1 MAEETKET
9 KKIIPES
16 KKKKKRKKKKVL
28 LKVSVVFLL
37 LVVIGWFTFGAKVM
51 KLRSEAKKLVA
62 QSSEETFK
70 ASQTSIVY
78 DTNGKQLLKFKG
90 EKDVYYL
97 KYKELPVY
105 VIAAVISVEDKN
117 FYKHSGV
124 DYKGISRAA
133 VSYVVHKGR
142 ITQGGSTLTQQLA
155 KTVFLNRQKTWKRK
169 VKEIFMAVELERKY
183 SKEQILEFYLN
194 NVYYANGYYGIQAAS
209 QGYFRKDAKNLTMS
223 EAAFLSAI
231 PNNPTI
237 YDPRTNK
244 ENTIKR
250 RNKILKDMYEQ
261 KLIRKDQYEEA
272 INEEINVKSAQ
283 KSKTEKKNY
292 VETYVI
298 HCATK
303 EIMKQK
309 GFEFKYD
316 FSSTS
321 EKEKYQEEYDKMYA
335 ECKRTLYSAGYH
347 IYTSIDPD
355 VQKQLQSSVDSA
367 LSGYTEKDKNGIYK
381 TQASGTCIDNDT
393 GKVVAIVGGREQKN
407 IGYTLNRAFQSPRQP
422 GSSIKPLIV
431 YTPALE
437 NGYTSETKIP
447 NIDIDAAKQKG
458 VDVKSL
464 SGERL
469 ELRNAVERSKN
480 GVAWYIYDDITP
492 DVGMAYL
499 TQMRFAS
506 VQAADYYPATSLGGF
521 TTGMTTE
528 EMAGAYA
535 ALSDRGQYREPT
547 CIIKMINNQGED
559 IFEDYESV
567 QVYQESSAVMM
578 TDILKGVVTKGTAAS
593 MGWSGNIEAAGK
605 TGTTNGSRD
614 GWFCG
619 MTPYYTMTVWVGYD
633 QQKTLSSLYGGTYPA
648 KIWKNAMEKMVEGL
662 PAASFDTPE
671 TDNGRGEGTYLAGH
685 PDAFEITTSGYT
697 AANFRRDH
705 LLSDEAAKL
714 LESAKSGDSGRS
726 SKELKE
732 DASAKIEQIKSE
744 SIKERMQRIYKT
756 GTAGK
761 RYSAPAVVPETT
773 AETVEDPAE
782 SSTTIVPAGPGSDI
796 GPGHGPAQEPAVG
809 PAAEIGQ

>member
-16 KKKKKRKKKKVL
+16 KKKKKKKRKKRKIL
-28 LKVSVVFLL
+28 LKVSIVFLL

-51 KLRSEAKKLVA
+51 KLRSEAKELVA
-62 QSSEETFK
+62 QSTEDTFK

-105 VIAAVISVEDKN
+105 VIAAVISVEDRN

-124 DYKGISRAA
+124 DYKGITRAA
-133 VSYVVHKGR
+133 VNYVIHKGV

-169 VKEIFMAVELERKY
+169 VKEIFMAVEMEKKY

-261 KLIRKDQYEEA
+261 DLIKKDQYEEA
-272 INEEINVKSAQ
+272 INEDINVKKAQ
-283 KSKTEKKNY
+283 KTKTEKKNY

-316 FSSTS
+316 SNSTS

-355 VQKQLQSSVDSA
+355 VQSQLQSSVNNA
-367 LSGYTEKDKNGIYK
+367 LTGYTEKDKNGIYK
-381 TQASGTCIDNDT
+381 AQASGTCIDNDT

-407 IGYTLNRAFQSPRQP
+407 IGYTLNRAYQSPRQP
-422 GSSIKPLIV
+422 GSAIKPLLV
-431 YTPALE
+431 FAPALE
-437 NGYTSETKIP
+437 HGWSAGSTVNDSPMSTK
-447 NIDIDAAKQKG
+447 DKHR
-458 VDVKSL
+458 V
-464 SGERL
+464 
-469 ELRNAVERSKN
+469 RNANGSYAGQITLRRAVEKSSNVVTMRLYEQLSPKTCLKYLEQMN
-480 GVAWYIYDDITP
+480 FK
-492 DVGMAYL
+492 YL
-499 TQMRFAS
+499 TNS
-506 VQAADYYPATSLGGF
+506 DYKYYTTCIGGF
-521 TTGMTTE
+521 TKGTTSE
-528 EMAGAYA
+528 EMAAGYA
-535 ALSDRGQYREPT
+535 TLKNDGVYREPT
-547 CIIKMINNQGED
+547 CITKITTSDGDEVMSSSTKKRR
-559 IFEDYESV
+559 
-567 QVYQESSAVMM
+567 VYSTSAAKQM
-578 TDILKGVVTKGTAAS
+578 TDVLKSVVTSGTGVGAKVP
-593 MGWSGNIEAAGK
+593 NVDTAGK
-605 TGTTNGSRD
+605 TGTTSSNRD

-619 MTPYYTMTVWVGYD
+619 YTPYYTTAIWVGRD
-633 QQKTLSSLYGGTYPA
+633 DNKIMPALSGGSYP
-648 KIWKNAMEKMVEGL
+648 KSIWSNFMNAIHSEYSSSSTMGEDYSSYSEGNSQGTTQTTTSTQ
-662 PAASFDTPE
+662 AASTGNTE
-671 TDNGRGEGTYLAGH
+671 A
-685 PDAFEITTSGYT
+685 TTEAPTT
-697 AANFRRDH
+697 AAPTT
-705 LLSDEAAKL
+705 EAPA
-714 LESAKSGDSGRS
+714 
-726 SKELKE
+726 
-732 DASAKIEQIKSE
+732 
-744 SIKERMQRIYKT
+744 T
-756 GTAGK
+756 
-761 RYSAPAVVPETT
+761 SAPTT
-773 AETVEDPAE
+773 ASQPQDNNPQNE
-782 SSTTIVPAGPGSDI
+782 
-796 GPGHGPAQEPAVG
+796 
-809 PAAEIGQ
+809 

>member
-16 KKKKKRKKKKVL
+16 KKKKKKKRKKRKIL
-28 LKVSVVFLL
+28 LKVSIVFLL

-51 KLRSEAKKLVA
+51 KLRSEAKELVA
-62 QSSEETFK
+62 QSTEDTFK

-105 VIAAVISVEDKN
+105 VIAAVISVEDRN

-124 DYKGISRAA
+124 DYKGITRAA
-133 VSYVVHKGR
+133 VNYVIHKGV

-169 VKEIFMAVELERKY
+169 VKEIFMAVEMEKKY

-261 KLIRKDQYEEA
+261 DLIKKDQYEEA
-272 INEEINVKSAQ
+272 INEDINVKKAQ
-283 KSKTEKKNY
+283 KTKTEKKNY

-316 FSSTS
+316 FNSTS

-355 VQKQLQSSVDSA
+355 VQSQLQSSVNNA
-367 LSGYTEKDKNGIYK
+367 LTGYTEKDKNGIYK
-381 TQASGTCIDNDT
+381 AQASGTCIDNDT

-407 IGYTLNRAFQSPRQP
+407 IGYTLNRAYQSPRQP
-422 GSSIKPLIV
+422 GSAIKPLLV
-431 YTPALE
+431 FAPALE
-437 NGYTSETKIP
+437 HGWSAGSTVNDSPMSTK
-447 NIDIDAAKQKG
+447 DKHR
-458 VDVKSL
+458 V
-464 SGERL
+464 
-469 ELRNAVERSKN
+469 RNANGSYAGQITLRRAVEKSSNVVTMRLYEQLSPKTCLKYLEQMN
-480 GVAWYIYDDITP
+480 FK
-492 DVGMAYL
+492 YL
-499 TQMRFAS
+499 TNS
-506 VQAADYYPATSLGGF
+506 DYKYYTTCIGGF
-521 TTGMTTE
+521 TKGTTSE
-528 EMAGAYA
+528 EMAAGYA
-535 ALSDRGQYREPT
+535 TLKNDGVYREPT
-547 CIIKMINNQGED
+547 CITKITTSDGDEVMSSSTNKRR
-559 IFEDYESV
+559 
-567 QVYQESSAVMM
+567 VYSTSAAKQM
-578 TDILKGVVTKGTAAS
+578 TDVLKSVVTSGTGVGAKVP
-593 MGWSGNIEAAGK
+593 NVDTAGK
-605 TGTTNGSRD
+605 TGTTSSNRD

-619 MTPYYTMTVWVGYD
+619 YTPYYTTAIWVGRD
-633 QQKTLSSLYGGTYPA
+633 DNKIMPALSGGSYP
-648 KIWKNAMEKMVEGL
+648 KSIWSNFMNAIHSEYSSSSTMGEDYSSYSEGNSQGTTQTTTSTQ
-662 PAASFDTPE
+662 AASTGNTE
-671 TDNGRGEGTYLAGH
+671 A
-685 PDAFEITTSGYT
+685 TTEAPTT
-697 AANFRRDH
+697 AAPTT
-705 LLSDEAAKL
+705 EAPA
-714 LESAKSGDSGRS
+714 
-726 SKELKE
+726 
-732 DASAKIEQIKSE
+732 
-744 SIKERMQRIYKT
+744 T
-756 GTAGK
+756 
-761 RYSAPAVVPETT
+761 SAPTT
-773 AETVEDPAE
+773 ASQPQDNNPQNE
-782 SSTTIVPAGPGSDI
+782 
-796 GPGHGPAQEPAVG
+796 
-809 PAAEIGQ
+809 

>member
-16 KKKKKRKKKKVL
+16 KKKKKKKRKKRKIL
-28 LKVSVVFLL
+28 LKVSIVFLL

-51 KLRSEAKKLVA
+51 KLRSEAKELVA
-62 QSSEETFK
+62 QSTEDTFK

-78 DTNGKQLLKFKG
+78 DTSGKQLLKFKG

-105 VIAAVISVEDKN
+105 VIAAVISVEDRN

-124 DYKGISRAA
+124 DYKGITRAA
-133 VSYVVHKGR
+133 VNYVIHKGV

-169 VKEIFMAVELERKY
+169 VKEIFMAVEMEKKY

-261 KLIRKDQYEEA
+261 DLIKKDQYEEA
-272 INEEINVKSAQ
+272 INEDINVKKAQ
-283 KSKTEKKNY
+283 KTKTEKKNY

-316 FSSTS
+316 FNSTS

-355 VQKQLQSSVDSA
+355 VQSQLQSSVNNA
-367 LSGYTEKDKNGIYK
+367 LTGYTEKDKNGIYK
-381 TQASGTCIDNDT
+381 AQASGTCIDNDT

-407 IGYTLNRAFQSPRQP
+407 IGYTLNRAYQSPRQP
-422 GSSIKPLIV
+422 GSAIKPLLV
-431 YTPALE
+431 FAPALE
-437 NGYTSETKIP
+437 HGWSAGSTVNDSPMSTK
-447 NIDIDAAKQKG
+447 DKHR
-458 VDVKSL
+458 V
-464 SGERL
+464 
-469 ELRNAVERSKN
+469 RNANGSYAGQITLRRAVEKSSNVVTMRLYEQLSPKTCLKYLEQMN
-480 GVAWYIYDDITP
+480 FK
-492 DVGMAYL
+492 YL
-499 TQMRFAS
+499 TNS
-506 VQAADYYPATSLGGF
+506 DYKYYTTCIGGF
-521 TTGMTTE
+521 TKGTTSE
-528 EMAGAYA
+528 EMAAGYA
-535 ALSDRGQYREPT
+535 TLKNDGVYREPT
-547 CIIKMINNQGED
+547 CITKITTSDGDEVMSSSTKKRR
-559 IFEDYESV
+559 
-567 QVYQESSAVMM
+567 VYSTSAAKQM
-578 TDILKGVVTKGTAAS
+578 TDVLKSVVTSGTGVGAKVP
-593 MGWSGNIEAAGK
+593 NVDTAGK
-605 TGTTNGSRD
+605 TGTTSSNRD

-619 MTPYYTMTVWVGYD
+619 YTPYYTTAIWVGRD
-633 QQKTLSSLYGGTYPA
+633 DNKIMPALSGGSYP
-648 KIWKNAMEKMVEGL
+648 KSIWSNFMNAIHSEYSSSSTMGEDYSSYSEGNSQGTTQTTTSTQ
-662 PAASFDTPE
+662 AASTGNTE
-671 TDNGRGEGTYLAGH
+671 A
-685 PDAFEITTSGYT
+685 TTEAPTT
-697 AANFRRDH
+697 AAPTT
-705 LLSDEAAKL
+705 EAPA
-714 LESAKSGDSGRS
+714 
-726 SKELKE
+726 
-732 DASAKIEQIKSE
+732 
-744 SIKERMQRIYKT
+744 T
-756 GTAGK
+756 
-761 RYSAPAVVPETT
+761 SAPTT
-773 AETVEDPAE
+773 ASQPQDNNPQNE
-782 SSTTIVPAGPGSDI
+782 
-796 GPGHGPAQEPAVG
+796 
-809 PAAEIGQ
+809 

>member
-16 KKKKKRKKKKVL
+16 KKKKKKKRKKRKIL
-28 LKVSVVFLL
+28 LKVSIVFLL

-51 KLRSEAKKLVA
+51 KLRSEAKELVA
-62 QSSEETFK
+62 QSTEDTFK

-105 VIAAVISVEDKN
+105 VIAAVISVEDRN

-124 DYKGISRAA
+124 DYKGITRAA
-133 VSYVVHKGR
+133 VNYVIHKGV

-169 VKEIFMAVELERKY
+169 VKEIFMAVEMEKKY

-261 KLIRKDQYEEA
+261 DLIKKDQYEEA
-272 INEEINVKSAQ
+272 INEDINVKKAQ
-283 KSKTEKKNY
+283 KTKTEKKNY

-316 FSSTS
+316 FNSTS

-355 VQKQLQSSVDSA
+355 VQSQLQSSVNNA
-367 LSGYTEKDKNGIYK
+367 LTGYTEKDKNGIYK
-381 TQASGTCIDNDT
+381 AQASGTCIDNDT

-407 IGYTLNRAFQSPRQP
+407 IGYTLNRAYQSPRQP
-422 GSSIKPLIV
+422 GSAIKPLLV
-431 YTPALE
+431 FAPALE
-437 NGYTSETKIP
+437 HGWSAGSTVNDSPMSTKDKHRVRNVNGSYAGQIT
-447 NIDIDAAKQKG
+447 
-458 VDVKSL
+458 
-464 SGERL
+464 
-469 ELRNAVERSKN
+469 LRRAVEKSSNVVTMRLYEQLSPKTCLKYLEQMN
-480 GVAWYIYDDITP
+480 FK
-492 DVGMAYL
+492 YL
-499 TQMRFAS
+499 TNS
-506 VQAADYYPATSLGGF
+506 DYKYYTTCIGGF
-521 TTGMTTE
+521 TKGTTSE
-528 EMAGAYA
+528 EMAAGYA
-535 ALSDRGQYREPT
+535 TLKNDGVYREPT
-547 CIIKMINNQGED
+547 CITKITTSDGDEVMSSSTKKRR
-559 IFEDYESV
+559 
-567 QVYQESSAVMM
+567 VYSTSAAKQM
-578 TDILKGVVTKGTAAS
+578 TDVLKSVVTSGTGVGAKVP
-593 MGWSGNIEAAGK
+593 NVDTAGK
-605 TGTTNGSRD
+605 TGTTSSNRD

-619 MTPYYTMTVWVGYD
+619 YTPYYTTAIWVGRD
-633 QQKTLSSLYGGTYPA
+633 DNKIMPALSGGSYP
-648 KIWKNAMEKMVEGL
+648 KSIWSNFMNAIHSEYSSSSTMGEDYSSYSEGNSQGTTQTTTSTQ
-662 PAASFDTPE
+662 AASTGNTE
-671 TDNGRGEGTYLAGH
+671 A
-685 PDAFEITTSGYT
+685 TTEAPTT
-697 AANFRRDH
+697 AAPTT
-705 LLSDEAAKL
+705 EAPA
-714 LESAKSGDSGRS
+714 
-726 SKELKE
+726 
-732 DASAKIEQIKSE
+732 
-744 SIKERMQRIYKT
+744 T
-756 GTAGK
+756 
-761 RYSAPAVVPETT
+761 SAPTT
-773 AETVEDPAE
+773 ASQPQDNNPQNE
-782 SSTTIVPAGPGSDI
+782 
-796 GPGHGPAQEPAVG
+796 
-809 PAAEIGQ
+809 

>member
-16 KKKKKRKKKKVL
+16 KKKKKKKRKKRKIL
-28 LKVSVVFLL
+28 LKVSIVFLL

-51 KLRSEAKKLVA
+51 KLRSEAKELVA
-62 QSSEETFK
+62 QSTEDTFK

-105 VIAAVISVEDKN
+105 VIAAVISVEDRN

-124 DYKGISRAA
+124 DYKGITRAA
-133 VSYVVHKGR
+133 VNYVIHKGV

-169 VKEIFMAVELERKY
+169 VKEIFMAVEMEKKY

-261 KLIRKDQYEEA
+261 DLIKKDQYEEA
-272 INEEINVKSAQ
+272 INEDINVKKAQ
-283 KSKTEKKNY
+283 KTKTEKKNY

-316 FSSTS
+316 FNSTS

-355 VQKQLQSSVDSA
+355 VQSQLQSSVNNA
-367 LSGYTEKDKNGIYK
+367 LTGYTEKDKNGIYK
-381 TQASGTCIDNDT
+381 AQASGTCIDNDT

-407 IGYTLNRAFQSPRQP
+407 IGYTLNRAYQSPRQP
-422 GSSIKPLIV
+422 GSAIKPLLV
-431 YTPALE
+431 FAPALE
-437 NGYTSETKIP
+437 HGWSAGSTVNDSPMSTK
-447 NIDIDAAKQKG
+447 DKHR
-458 VDVKSL
+458 V
-464 SGERL
+464 
-469 ELRNAVERSKN
+469 RNANGSYAGQITLRRAVEKSSNVVTMRLYEQLSPKTCLKYLEQMN
-480 GVAWYIYDDITP
+480 FK
-492 DVGMAYL
+492 YL
-499 TQMRFAS
+499 TNS
-506 VQAADYYPATSLGGF
+506 DYKYYTTCIGGF
-521 TTGMTTE
+521 TKGTTSE
-528 EMAGAYA
+528 EMAAGYA
-535 ALSDRGQYREPT
+535 TLKNDGIYREPT
-547 CIIKMINNQGED
+547 CITKITTSDGDEVMSSSTKKRR
-559 IFEDYESV
+559 
-567 QVYQESSAVMM
+567 VYSTSAAKQM
-578 TDILKGVVTKGTAAS
+578 TDVLKSVVTSGTGVGAKVP
-593 MGWSGNIEAAGK
+593 NVDTAGK
-605 TGTTNGSRD
+605 TGTTSSNRD

-619 MTPYYTMTVWVGYD
+619 YTPYYTTAIWVGRD
-633 QQKTLSSLYGGTYPA
+633 DNKIMPALSGGSYP
-648 KIWKNAMEKMVEGL
+648 KSIWSNFMNAIHSEYSSSSTMGEDYSSYSEGNSQGTTQTTTSTQ
-662 PAASFDTPE
+662 AASTGNTE
-671 TDNGRGEGTYLAGH
+671 A
-685 PDAFEITTSGYT
+685 TTEAPTT
-697 AANFRRDH
+697 AAPTT
-705 LLSDEAAKL
+705 EAPA
-714 LESAKSGDSGRS
+714 
-726 SKELKE
+726 
-732 DASAKIEQIKSE
+732 
-744 SIKERMQRIYKT
+744 T
-756 GTAGK
+756 
-761 RYSAPAVVPETT
+761 SAPTT
-773 AETVEDPAE
+773 ASQPQDNNPQNE
-782 SSTTIVPAGPGSDI
+782 
-796 GPGHGPAQEPAVG
+796 
-809 PAAEIGQ
+809 

>member
-16 KKKKKRKKKKVL
+16 KKKKKKKRKKRKIL
-28 LKVSVVFLL
+28 LKVSIVFLL

-51 KLRSEAKKLVA
+51 KLRSEAKELVA
-62 QSSEETFK
+62 QSTEDTFK

-105 VIAAVISVEDKN
+105 VIAAVISVEDRN

-124 DYKGISRAA
+124 DYKGITRAA
-133 VSYVVHKGR
+133 VNYVIHKGV

-169 VKEIFMAVELERKY
+169 VKEIFMAVEMEKKY

-223 EAAFLSAI
+223 DAAFLSAI

-261 KLIRKDQYEEA
+261 DLIKKDQYEEA
-272 INEEINVKSAQ
+272 INEDINVKKAQ
-283 KSKTEKKNY
+283 KTKTEKKNY

-316 FSSTS
+316 FNSTS

-355 VQKQLQSSVDSA
+355 VQSQLQSSVNNA
-367 LSGYTEKDKNGIYK
+367 LTGYTEKDKNGIYK
-381 TQASGTCIDNDT
+381 AQASGTCIDNDT

-407 IGYTLNRAFQSPRQP
+407 IGYTLNRAYQSPRQP
-422 GSSIKPLIV
+422 GSAIKPLLV
-431 YTPALE
+431 FAPALE
-437 NGYTSETKIP
+437 HGWSAGSTVNDSPMSTK
-447 NIDIDAAKQKG
+447 DKHR
-458 VDVKSL
+458 V
-464 SGERL
+464 
-469 ELRNAVERSKN
+469 RNANGSYAGQITLRRAVEKSSNVVTMRLYEQLSPKTCLKYLEQMN
-480 GVAWYIYDDITP
+480 FK
-492 DVGMAYL
+492 YL
-499 TQMRFAS
+499 TNS
-506 VQAADYYPATSLGGF
+506 DYKYYTTCIGGF
-521 TTGMTTE
+521 TKGTTSE
-528 EMAGAYA
+528 EMAAGYA
-535 ALSDRGQYREPT
+535 TLKNDGVYREPT
-547 CIIKMINNQGED
+547 CITKITTSDGDEVMSSSTKKRR
-559 IFEDYESV
+559 
-567 QVYQESSAVMM
+567 VYSTSAAKQM
-578 TDILKGVVTKGTAAS
+578 TDVLKSVVTSGTGVGAKVP
-593 MGWSGNIEAAGK
+593 NVDTAGK
-605 TGTTNGSRD
+605 TGTTSSNRD

-619 MTPYYTMTVWVGYD
+619 YTPYYTTAIWVGRD
-633 QQKTLSSLYGGTYPA
+633 DNKIMPALSGGSYP
-648 KIWKNAMEKMVEGL
+648 KSIWSNFMNAIHSEYSSSSTMGEDYSSYSEGNSQGTTQTTTSTQ
-662 PAASFDTPE
+662 AASTGNTE
-671 TDNGRGEGTYLAGH
+671 A
-685 PDAFEITTSGYT
+685 TTEAPTT
-697 AANFRRDH
+697 AAPTT
-705 LLSDEAAKL
+705 EAPA
-714 LESAKSGDSGRS
+714 
-726 SKELKE
+726 
-732 DASAKIEQIKSE
+732 
-744 SIKERMQRIYKT
+744 T
-756 GTAGK
+756 
-761 RYSAPAVVPETT
+761 SAPTT
-773 AETVEDPAE
+773 ASQPQDNNPQNE
-782 SSTTIVPAGPGSDI
+782 
-796 GPGHGPAQEPAVG
+796 
-809 PAAEIGQ
+809 

>member
-16 KKKKKRKKKKVL
+16 KKKKKKKRKKRKIL
-28 LKVSVVFLL
+28 LKVSIVFLL

-51 KLRSEAKKLVA
+51 KLRSEAKELVA
-62 QSSEETFK
+62 QSTEDTFK

-105 VIAAVISVEDKN
+105 VIAAVISVEDRN

-124 DYKGISRAA
+124 DYKGITRAA
-133 VSYVVHKGR
+133 VNYVIHKGV

-169 VKEIFMAVELERKY
+169 VKEIFMAVEMEKKY

-261 KLIRKDQYEEA
+261 DLIKKDQYEEA
-272 INEEINVKSAQ
+272 INEDINVKKAQ
-283 KSKTEKKNY
+283 KTKTEKKNY

-316 FSSTS
+316 FNSTS

-355 VQKQLQSSVDSA
+355 VQSQLQSSVNNA
-367 LSGYTEKDKNGIYK
+367 LTGYTEKDKNGIYK
-381 TQASGTCIDNDT
+381 AQASGTCIDNDT

-407 IGYTLNRAFQSPRQP
+407 IGYTLNRAYQSPRQP
-422 GSSIKPLIV
+422 GSAIKPLLV
-431 YTPALE
+431 FAPALE
-437 NGYTSETKIP
+437 HGWSAGSTVNDSPMSTKDKHRVRNTNGSYAGQIT
-447 NIDIDAAKQKG
+447 
-458 VDVKSL
+458 
-464 SGERL
+464 
-469 ELRNAVERSKN
+469 LRRAVEKSSNVVTMRLYEQLSPKTCLKYLEQMN
-480 GVAWYIYDDITP
+480 FK
-492 DVGMAYL
+492 YL
-499 TQMRFAS
+499 TNS
-506 VQAADYYPATSLGGF
+506 DYKYYTTCIGGF
-521 TTGMTTE
+521 TKGTTSE
-528 EMAGAYA
+528 EMAAGYA
-535 ALSDRGQYREPT
+535 TLKNDGVYREPT
-547 CIIKMINNQGED
+547 CITKITTSDGDEVMSSSTKKRR
-559 IFEDYESV
+559 
-567 QVYQESSAVMM
+567 VYSTSAAKQM
-578 TDILKGVVTKGTAAS
+578 TDVLKSVVTSGTGVGAKVP
-593 MGWSGNIEAAGK
+593 NVDTAGK
-605 TGTTNGSRD
+605 TGTTSSNRD

-619 MTPYYTMTVWVGYD
+619 YTPYYTTAIWVGRD
-633 QQKTLSSLYGGTYPA
+633 DNKIMPALSGGSYP
-648 KIWKNAMEKMVEGL
+648 KSIWSNFMNAIHSEYSSSSTMGEDYSSYSEGNSQGTTQTTTSTQ
-662 PAASFDTPE
+662 AASTGNTE
-671 TDNGRGEGTYLAGH
+671 A
-685 PDAFEITTSGYT
+685 TTEAPTT
-697 AANFRRDH
+697 AAPTT
-705 LLSDEAAKL
+705 EAPA
-714 LESAKSGDSGRS
+714 
-726 SKELKE
+726 
-732 DASAKIEQIKSE
+732 
-744 SIKERMQRIYKT
+744 T
-756 GTAGK
+756 
-761 RYSAPAVVPETT
+761 SAPTT
-773 AETVEDPAE
+773 ASQPQDNNPQNE
-782 SSTTIVPAGPGSDI
+782 
-796 GPGHGPAQEPAVG
+796 
-809 PAAEIGQ
+809 

>member
-16 KKKKKRKKKKVL
+16 KKKKKKKRKKRKIL
-28 LKVSVVFLL
+28 LKVSIVFLL

-51 KLRSEAKKLVA
+51 KLRSEAKELVA
-62 QSSEETFK
+62 QSTEDTFK

-105 VIAAVISVEDKN
+105 VIAAVISVEDRN

-124 DYKGISRAA
+124 DYKGITRAA
-133 VSYVVHKGR
+133 VNYVIHKGV

-169 VKEIFMAVELERKY
+169 VKEIFMAVEMEKKY

-261 KLIRKDQYEEA
+261 DLIKKDQYEEA
-272 INEEINVKSAQ
+272 INEDINVKKAQ
-283 KSKTEKKNY
+283 KTKTEKKNY

-316 FSSTS
+316 FNSTS

-355 VQKQLQSSVDSA
+355 VQSQLQSSVNNA
-367 LSGYTEKDKNGIYK
+367 LTGYTEKDKNGIYK
-381 TQASGTCIDNDT
+381 AQASGTCIDNDT

-407 IGYTLNRAFQSPRQP
+407 IGYTLNRAYQSPRQP
-422 GSSIKPLIV
+422 GSAIKPLLV
-431 YTPALE
+431 FAPALE
-437 NGYTSETKIP
+437 HGWSAGSTVNDSPMSTK
-447 NIDIDAAKQKG
+447 DKHR
-458 VDVKSL
+458 V
-464 SGERL
+464 
-469 ELRNAVERSKN
+469 RNANGSYAGQITLRRAVEKSSNVVTMRLYEQLSPKTCLKYLEQMN
-480 GVAWYIYDDITP
+480 FK
-492 DVGMAYL
+492 YL
-499 TQMRFAS
+499 TNS
-506 VQAADYYPATSLGGF
+506 DYKYYTTCIGGF
-521 TTGMTTE
+521 TKGTTSE
-528 EMAGAYA
+528 EMAAGYA
-535 ALSDRGQYREPT
+535 TLKNDGVYREPT
-547 CIIKMINNQGED
+547 CITKITTSDGDEVMSSSTKKRR
-559 IFEDYESV
+559 
-567 QVYQESSAVMM
+567 VYSTSAAKQM
-578 TDILKGVVTKGTAAS
+578 TDVLKSVVTSGTGVGAKVP
-593 MGWSGNIEAAGK
+593 NVDTAGK
-605 TGTTNGSRD
+605 TGTTSSNRD

-619 MTPYYTMTVWVGYD
+619 YTPYYTTAIWVGRD
-633 QQKTLSSLYGGTYPA
+633 DNKIMPALSGGSYP
-648 KIWKNAMEKMVEGL
+648 KSIWSNFMNAIHSEYSSSSTMGEEYSSYSEGNSQGTTQTTTSTQ
-662 PAASFDTPE
+662 AASTGNTE
-671 TDNGRGEGTYLAGH
+671 A
-685 PDAFEITTSGYT
+685 TTEAPTT
-697 AANFRRDH
+697 AAPTT
-705 LLSDEAAKL
+705 EAPA
-714 LESAKSGDSGRS
+714 
-726 SKELKE
+726 
-732 DASAKIEQIKSE
+732 
-744 SIKERMQRIYKT
+744 T
-756 GTAGK
+756 
-761 RYSAPAVVPETT
+761 SAPTT
-773 AETVEDPAE
+773 ASQPQDNNPQNE
-782 SSTTIVPAGPGSDI
+782 
-796 GPGHGPAQEPAVG
+796 
-809 PAAEIGQ
+809 

>member
-16 KKKKKRKKKKVL
+16 KKKKKKKRKKRKIL
-28 LKVSVVFLL
+28 LKVSIVFLL

-51 KLRSEAKKLVA
+51 KLRSEAKELVA
-62 QSSEETFK
+62 QSTEDTFK

-105 VIAAVISVEDKN
+105 VIAAVISVEDRN

-124 DYKGISRAA
+124 DYKGITRAA
-133 VSYVVHKGR
+133 VNYVIHKGV

-169 VKEIFMAVELERKY
+169 VKEIFMAVEMEKKY

-261 KLIRKDQYEEA
+261 DLIKKDQYEEA
-272 INEEINVKSAQ
+272 INEDINVKKAQ
-283 KSKTEKKNY
+283 KTKTEKKNY

-316 FSSTS
+316 FNSTS

-355 VQKQLQSSVDSA
+355 VQSQLQSSVNNA
-367 LSGYTEKDKNGIYK
+367 LTGYTEKDKNGIYK
-381 TQASGTCIDNDT
+381 AQASGTCIDNDT

-407 IGYTLNRAFQSPRQP
+407 IGYTLNRAYQSPRQP
-422 GSSIKPLIV
+422 GSAIKPLLV
-431 YTPALE
+431 FAPALE
-437 NGYTSETKIP
+437 HGWSAGSTVNDSPMSTK
-447 NIDIDAAKQKG
+447 DKHR
-458 VDVKSL
+458 V
-464 SGERL
+464 
-469 ELRNAVERSKN
+469 RNANGSYAGQITLRRAVEKSSNVVTMRLYEQLSPKTCLKYLEQMN
-480 GVAWYIYDDITP
+480 FK
-492 DVGMAYL
+492 YL
-499 TQMRFAS
+499 TNS
-506 VQAADYYPATSLGGF
+506 DYKYYTTCIGGF
-521 TTGMTTE
+521 TKGTTSE
-528 EMAGAYA
+528 EMAAGYA
-535 ALSDRGQYREPT
+535 TLKNDGVYREPT
-547 CIIKMINNQGED
+547 CITKITTSDGDEVMSSSTKKRR
-559 IFEDYESV
+559 
-567 QVYQESSAVMM
+567 VYSTSAAKQM
-578 TDILKGVVTKGTAAS
+578 TDVLKSVVTSGTGVGAKVP
-593 MGWSGNIEAAGK
+593 NVDTAGK
-605 TGTTNGSRD
+605 TGTTSSNRD

-619 MTPYYTMTVWVGYD
+619 YTPYYTTAIWVGRD
-633 QQKTLSSLYGGTYPA
+633 DNKIMPALSGGSYP
-648 KIWKNAMEKMVEGL
+648 KSIWSNFMNAIHSEYSSSSTMGEDYSSYSEGNSQGTTQTTTSTQ
-662 PAASFDTPE
+662 AASTGNTE
-671 TDNGRGEGTYLAGH
+671 A
-685 PDAFEITTSGYT
+685 TTEAPTT
-697 AANFRRDH
+697 AAPTT
-705 LLSDEAAKL
+705 EAPA
-714 LESAKSGDSGRS
+714 
-726 SKELKE
+726 
-732 DASAKIEQIKSE
+732 
-744 SIKERMQRIYKT
+744 T
-756 GTAGK
+756 
-761 RYSAPAVVPETT
+761 SAPTT
-773 AETVEDPAE
+773 ASQPQDNNPQNE
-782 SSTTIVPAGPGSDI
+782 
-796 GPGHGPAQEPAVG
+796 
-809 PAAEIGQ
+809 

>member
-16 KKKKKRKKKKVL
+16 KKKKKKKRKKRKIL
-28 LKVSVVFLL
+28 LKVSIVFLL

-51 KLRSEAKKLVA
+51 KLRSEAKELVA
-62 QSSEETFK
+62 QSTEDTFK

-105 VIAAVISVEDKN
+105 VIAAVISVEDRN

-124 DYKGISRAA
+124 DYKGITRAA
-133 VSYVVHKGR
+133 VNYVIHKGV

-169 VKEIFMAVELERKY
+169 VKEIFMAVEMEKKY

-261 KLIRKDQYEEA
+261 DLIKKDQYEEA
-272 INEEINVKSAQ
+272 INEDINVKKAQ
-283 KSKTEKKNY
+283 KTKTEKKNY

-316 FSSTS
+316 FNSTS

-355 VQKQLQSSVDSA
+355 VQSQLQSSVNNA
-367 LSGYTEKDKNGIYK
+367 LTGYTEKDKNGIYK
-381 TQASGTCIDNDT
+381 AQASGTCIDNDT

-407 IGYTLNRAFQSPRQP
+407 IGYTLNRAYQSPRQP
-422 GSSIKPLIV
+422 GSAIKPLLV
-431 YTPALE
+431 FAPALE
-437 NGYTSETKIP
+437 HGWSAGSTVNDSPMSTKDKHRVRNTNGSYAGQIT
-447 NIDIDAAKQKG
+447 
-458 VDVKSL
+458 
-464 SGERL
+464 
-469 ELRNAVERSKN
+469 LRRAVEKSSNVVTMRLYEQLSPKTCLKYLEQMN
-480 GVAWYIYDDITP
+480 FK
-492 DVGMAYL
+492 YL
-499 TQMRFAS
+499 TNS
-506 VQAADYYPATSLGGF
+506 DYKYYTTCIGGF
-521 TTGMTTE
+521 TKGTTSE
-528 EMAGAYA
+528 EMAAGYA
-535 ALSDRGQYREPT
+535 TLKNDGVYREPT
-547 CIIKMINNQGED
+547 CITKITTSDGDEVMSSSTKKRR
-559 IFEDYESV
+559 
-567 QVYQESSAVMM
+567 VYSTSAAKQM
-578 TDILKGVVTKGTAAS
+578 TDVLKSVVTSGTGVGAKVP
-593 MGWSGNIEAAGK
+593 NVDTAGK
-605 TGTTNGSRD
+605 TGTTSNNRD

-619 MTPYYTMTVWVGYD
+619 YTPYYTTAIWVGRD
-633 QQKTLSSLYGGTYPA
+633 DNKIMPALSGGSYP
-648 KIWKNAMEKMVEGL
+648 KSIWSNFMNAIHSEYSSSSTMGEDYSSYSEGNSQGTTQTTTSTQ
-662 PAASFDTPE
+662 AASTGNTE
-671 TDNGRGEGTYLAGH
+671 A
-685 PDAFEITTSGYT
+685 TTEAPTT
-697 AANFRRDH
+697 AAPTT
-705 LLSDEAAKL
+705 EAPA
-714 LESAKSGDSGRS
+714 
-726 SKELKE
+726 
-732 DASAKIEQIKSE
+732 
-744 SIKERMQRIYKT
+744 T
-756 GTAGK
+756 
-761 RYSAPAVVPETT
+761 SAPTT
-773 AETVEDPAE
+773 ASQPQDNNPQNE
-782 SSTTIVPAGPGSDI
+782 
-796 GPGHGPAQEPAVG
+796 
-809 PAAEIGQ
+809 

>member
-105 VIAAVISVEDKN
+105 VI
-117 FYKHSGV
+117 
-124 DYKGISRAA
+124 AA

-321 EKEKYQEEYDKMYA
+321 EKKKYQEEYDKMYA
-335 ECKRTLYSAGYH
+335 ECKRTLYS
-347 IYTSIDPD
+347 
-355 VQKQLQSSVDSA
+355 VNNA

-393 GKVVAIVGGREQKN
+393 GKVVASVGGREQKN

-422 GSSIKPLIV
+422 GSAIKPLLV
-431 YTPALE
+431 YAPALE
-437 NGYTSETKIP
+437 HGWSAGSTVNDSPMSTKDKNRVRNSHGSYSGQISLRR
-447 NIDIDAAKQKG
+447 AVQKSSN
-458 VDVKSL
+458 VATMRIYEQLTPKTCL
-464 SGERL
+464 KYL
-469 ELRNAVERSKN
+469 EEMNFK
-480 GVAWYIYDDITP
+480 
-492 DVGMAYL
+492 YL
-499 TQMRFAS
+499 TDS
-506 VQAADYYPATSLGGF
+506 DYKYYTTCIGGF
-521 TTGMTTE
+521 TKGTTSE
-528 EMAGAYA
+528 EMAAGYA
-535 ALSDRGQYREPT
+535 TLKNDGVYREPT
-547 CIIKMINNQGED
+547 CISKITTSDGDEVMSSSTKKRR
-559 IFEDYESV
+559 
-567 QVYQESSAVMM
+567 VYSTNAANAM
-578 TDILKGVVTKGTAAS
+578 TDVLKSVVTGGTGVGAKVP
-593 MGWSGNIEAAGK
+593 NVDTAGK
-605 TGTTNGSRD
+605 TGTTSLNKD

-619 MTPYYTMTVWVGYD
+619 YTPYYTTAVWVGRDDNRIMESLSGASYPKSIWSNFMNAIHSEYSSTD
-633 QQKTLSSLYGGTYPA
+633 SMGGNYTDYQGETTQQ
-648 KIWKNAMEKMVEGL
+648 
-662 PAASFDTPE
+662 
-671 TDNGRGEGTYLAGH
+671 
-685 PDAFEITTSGYT
+685 
-697 AANFRRDH
+697 
-705 LLSDEAAKL
+705 
-714 LESAKSGDSGRS
+714 
-726 SKELKE
+726 
-732 DASAKIEQIKSE
+732 
-744 SIKERMQRIYKT
+744 T
-756 GTAGK
+756 GTQA
-761 RYSAPAVVPETT
+761 TT
-773 AETVEDPAE
+773 ATE
-782 SSTTIVPAGPGSDI
+782 SSTKGTEATTAAPTTAAPTTAAPTTAAPTTAAQQTEEQPAEN
-796 GPGHGPAQEPAVG
+796 Q
-809 PAAEIGQ
+809 

>member
-16 KKKKKRKKKKVL
+16 KKKKKKKRKKRKIL
-28 LKVSVVFLL
+28 LKVSIVFLL

-51 KLRSEAKKLVA
+51 KLRSEAKELVA
-62 QSSEETFK
+62 QSTEDTFK

-105 VIAAVISVEDKN
+105 VIAAVISVEDRN

-124 DYKGISRAA
+124 DYKGITRAA
-133 VSYVVHKGR
+133 VNYVIHKGV

-169 VKEIFMAVELERKY
+169 VKEIFMAVEMEKKY

-261 KLIRKDQYEEA
+261 DLIKKDQYEEA
-272 INEEINVKSAQ
+272 INEDINVKKAQ
-283 KSKTEKKNY
+283 KTKTEKKNY

-316 FSSTS
+316 FNSTS

-355 VQKQLQSSVDSA
+355 MQSQLQSSVNNA
-367 LSGYTEKDKNGIYK
+367 LTGYTEKDKNGIYK
-381 TQASGTCIDNDT
+381 AQASGTCIDNDT

-407 IGYTLNRAFQSPRQP
+407 IGYTLNRAYQSPRQP
-422 GSSIKPLIV
+422 GSAIKPLLV
-431 YTPALE
+431 FAPALE
-437 NGYTSETKIP
+437 HGWSAGSTVNDSPMSTK
-447 NIDIDAAKQKG
+447 DKHR
-458 VDVKSL
+458 V
-464 SGERL
+464 
-469 ELRNAVERSKN
+469 RNANGSYAGQITLRRAVEKSSNVVTMRLYEQLSPKTCLKYLEQMN
-480 GVAWYIYDDITP
+480 FK
-492 DVGMAYL
+492 YL
-499 TQMRFAS
+499 TNS
-506 VQAADYYPATSLGGF
+506 DYKYYTTCIGGF
-521 TTGMTTE
+521 TKGTTSE
-528 EMAGAYA
+528 EMAAGYA
-535 ALSDRGQYREPT
+535 TLKNDGVYREPT
-547 CIIKMINNQGED
+547 CITKITTSDGDEVMSSSTKKRR
-559 IFEDYESV
+559 
-567 QVYQESSAVMM
+567 VYSTSAAKQM
-578 TDILKGVVTKGTAAS
+578 TDVLKSVVTSGTGVGAKVP
-593 MGWSGNIEAAGK
+593 NVDTAGK
-605 TGTTNGSRD
+605 TGTTSSNRD

-619 MTPYYTMTVWVGYD
+619 YTPYYTTAIWVGRD
-633 QQKTLSSLYGGTYPA
+633 DNKIMPALSGGSYP
-648 KIWKNAMEKMVEGL
+648 KSIWSNFMNAIHSEYSSSSTMGEDYSSYSEGNSQGTTQTTTSTQ
-662 PAASFDTPE
+662 AASTGNTE
-671 TDNGRGEGTYLAGH
+671 A
-685 PDAFEITTSGYT
+685 TTEAPTT
-697 AANFRRDH
+697 AAPTT
-705 LLSDEAAKL
+705 EAPA
-714 LESAKSGDSGRS
+714 
-726 SKELKE
+726 
-732 DASAKIEQIKSE
+732 
-744 SIKERMQRIYKT
+744 T
-756 GTAGK
+756 
-761 RYSAPAVVPETT
+761 SAPTT
-773 AETVEDPAE
+773 ASQPQDNNHQNE
-782 SSTTIVPAGPGSDI
+782 
-796 GPGHGPAQEPAVG
+796 
-809 PAAEIGQ
+809 

>member
-16 KKKKKRKKKKVL
+16 KKKKKKKRKKRKIL
-28 LKVSVVFLL
+28 LKVSIVFLL

-51 KLRSEAKKLVA
+51 KLRSEAKELVA
-62 QSSEETFK
+62 QSTEDTFK

-105 VIAAVISVEDKN
+105 VIAAVISVEDRN

-124 DYKGISRAA
+124 DYKGITRAA
-133 VSYVVHKGR
+133 VNYVIHKGV

-169 VKEIFMAVELERKY
+169 VKEIFMAVEMEKKY

-261 KLIRKDQYEEA
+261 DLIKKDQYEEA
-272 INEEINVKSAQ
+272 INEDINVKKAQ
-283 KSKTEKKNY
+283 KTKTEKKNY

-316 FSSTS
+316 FNSTS

-355 VQKQLQSSVDSA
+355 VQSQLQSSVNNA
-367 LSGYTEKDKNGIYK
+367 LTGYTEKDKNGIYK
-381 TQASGTCIDNDT
+381 AQASGTCIDNDT

-407 IGYTLNRAFQSPRQP
+407 IGYTLNRAYQSPRQP
-422 GSSIKPLIV
+422 GSAIKPLLV
-431 YTPALE
+431 FAPALE
-437 NGYTSETKIP
+437 HGWSAGSTVNDSPMSTK
-447 NIDIDAAKQKG
+447 DKHR
-458 VDVKSL
+458 V
-464 SGERL
+464 
-469 ELRNAVERSKN
+469 RNANGSYAGQITLRRAVEKSSNVVTMRLYEQLSPKTCLKYLEQMN
-480 GVAWYIYDDITP
+480 FK
-492 DVGMAYL
+492 YL
-499 TQMRFAS
+499 TNS
-506 VQAADYYPATSLGGF
+506 DYKYYTTCIGGF
-521 TTGMTTE
+521 TKGTTSE
-528 EMAGAYA
+528 EMAAGYA
-535 ALSDRGQYREPT
+535 TLKNDGVYREPT
-547 CIIKMINNQGED
+547 CITKITTSDGDEVMSSSTKKRR
-559 IFEDYESV
+559 
-567 QVYQESSAVMM
+567 VYSTSAAKQM
-578 TDILKGVVTKGTAAS
+578 TDVLKSVVTSGTGVGAKVP
-593 MGWSGNIEAAGK
+593 NVDTAGK
-605 TGTTNGSRD
+605 TGTTSSNRD

-619 MTPYYTMTVWVGYD
+619 YTPYYTTAIWVGRD
-633 QQKTLSSLYGGTYPA
+633 DNKIMPALSGGSYP
-648 KIWKNAMEKMVEGL
+648 KSIWSNFMNAIHSEYSSSSTMGEDYSSYSEGNSQGTTQTTTSTQ
-662 PAASFDTPE
+662 AASTGNTE
-671 TDNGRGEGTYLAGH
+671 A
-685 PDAFEITTSGYT
+685 TTEAPTT
-697 AANFRRDH
+697 AAPTT
-705 LLSDEAAKL
+705 E
-714 LESAKSGDSGRS
+714 
-726 SKELKE
+726 
-732 DASAKIEQIKSE
+732 ASA
-744 SIKERMQRIYKT
+744 T
-756 GTAGK
+756 
-761 RYSAPAVVPETT
+761 SAPTT
-773 AETVEDPAE
+773 ASQPQDNNPQNE
-782 SSTTIVPAGPGSDI
+782 
-796 GPGHGPAQEPAVG
+796 
-809 PAAEIGQ
+809 

>member
-16 KKKKKRKKKKVL
+16 KKKKKKKRKKRKIL
-28 LKVSVVFLL
+28 LKVSIVFLL

-51 KLRSEAKKLVA
+51 KLRSEAKELVA
-62 QSSEETFK
+62 QSTEDTFK

-105 VIAAVISVEDKN
+105 VIAAVISVEDRN

-124 DYKGISRAA
+124 DYKGITRAA
-133 VSYVVHKGR
+133 VNYVIHKGV

-169 VKEIFMAVELERKY
+169 VKEIFMAVEMEKKY

-261 KLIRKDQYEEA
+261 DLIKKDQYEEA
-272 INEEINVKSAQ
+272 INEDINVKKAQ
-283 KSKTEKKNY
+283 KTKTEKKNY

-309 GFEFKYD
+309 GIEFKYD
-316 FSSTS
+316 FNSTS

-355 VQKQLQSSVDSA
+355 VQSQLQSSVNNA
-367 LSGYTEKDKNGIYK
+367 LTGYTEKDKNGIYK
-381 TQASGTCIDNDT
+381 AQASGTCIDNDT

-407 IGYTLNRAFQSPRQP
+407 IGYTLNRAYQSPRQP
-422 GSSIKPLIV
+422 GSAIKPLLV
-431 YTPALE
+431 FAPALE
-437 NGYTSETKIP
+437 HGWSAGSTVNDSPMSTK
-447 NIDIDAAKQKG
+447 DKHR
-458 VDVKSL
+458 V
-464 SGERL
+464 
-469 ELRNAVERSKN
+469 RNANGSYAGQITLRRAVEKSSNVVTMRLYEQLSPKTCLKYLEQMN
-480 GVAWYIYDDITP
+480 FK
-492 DVGMAYL
+492 YL
-499 TQMRFAS
+499 TNS
-506 VQAADYYPATSLGGF
+506 DYKYYTTCIGGF
-521 TTGMTTE
+521 TKGTTSE
-528 EMAGAYA
+528 EMAAGYA
-535 ALSDRGQYREPT
+535 TLKNDGVYREPT
-547 CIIKMINNQGED
+547 CITKITTSDGDEVMSSSTKKRR
-559 IFEDYESV
+559 
-567 QVYQESSAVMM
+567 VYSTSAAKQM
-578 TDILKGVVTKGTAAS
+578 TDVLKSVVTSGTGVGAKVP
-593 MGWSGNIEAAGK
+593 NVDTAGK
-605 TGTTNGSRD
+605 TGTTSSNRD

-619 MTPYYTMTVWVGYD
+619 YTPYYTTAIWVGRD
-633 QQKTLSSLYGGTYPA
+633 DNKIMPALSGGSYP
-648 KIWKNAMEKMVEGL
+648 KSIWSNFMNAIHSEYSSSSTMGEDYSSYSEGNSQGTTQTTTSTQ
-662 PAASFDTPE
+662 AASTGNTE
-671 TDNGRGEGTYLAGH
+671 A
-685 PDAFEITTSGYT
+685 TTEAPTT
-697 AANFRRDH
+697 AAPTT
-705 LLSDEAAKL
+705 EAPA
-714 LESAKSGDSGRS
+714 
-726 SKELKE
+726 
-732 DASAKIEQIKSE
+732 
-744 SIKERMQRIYKT
+744 T
-756 GTAGK
+756 
-761 RYSAPAVVPETT
+761 SAPTT
-773 AETVEDPAE
+773 ASQPQDNNPQNE
-782 SSTTIVPAGPGSDI
+782 
-796 GPGHGPAQEPAVG
+796 
-809 PAAEIGQ
+809 

>member
-16 KKKKKRKKKKVL
+16 KKKKKKKRKKRKIL
-28 LKVSVVFLL
+28 LKVSIVFLL

-51 KLRSEAKKLVA
+51 KLRSEAKELVA
-62 QSSEETFK
+62 QSTEDTFK
-70 ASQTSIVY
+70 ASQPSIVY

-105 VIAAVISVEDKN
+105 VIAAVISVEDRN

-124 DYKGISRAA
+124 DYKGITRAA
-133 VSYVVHKGR
+133 VNYVIHKGV

-169 VKEIFMAVELERKY
+169 VKEIFMAVEMEKKY

-261 KLIRKDQYEEA
+261 DLIKKDQYEEA
-272 INEEINVKSAQ
+272 INEDINVKKAQ
-283 KSKTEKKNY
+283 KTKTEKKNY

-316 FSSTS
+316 FNSTS

-355 VQKQLQSSVDSA
+355 VQSQLQSSVNNA
-367 LSGYTEKDKNGIYK
+367 LTGYTEKDKNGIYK
-381 TQASGTCIDNDT
+381 AQASGTCIDNDT

-407 IGYTLNRAFQSPRQP
+407 IGYTLNRAYQSPRQP
-422 GSSIKPLIV
+422 GSAIKPLLV
-431 YTPALE
+431 FAPALE
-437 NGYTSETKIP
+437 HGWSAGSTVNDSPMSTK
-447 NIDIDAAKQKG
+447 DKHR
-458 VDVKSL
+458 V
-464 SGERL
+464 
-469 ELRNAVERSKN
+469 RNANGSYAGQITLRRAVEKSSNVVTMRLYEQLSPKTCLKYLEQMN
-480 GVAWYIYDDITP
+480 FK
-492 DVGMAYL
+492 YL
-499 TQMRFAS
+499 TNS
-506 VQAADYYPATSLGGF
+506 DYKYYTTCIGGF
-521 TTGMTTE
+521 TKGTTSE
-528 EMAGAYA
+528 EMAAGYA
-535 ALSDRGQYREPT
+535 TLKNDGVYREPT
-547 CIIKMINNQGED
+547 CITKITTSDGDEVMSSSTKKRR
-559 IFEDYESV
+559 
-567 QVYQESSAVMM
+567 VYSTSAAKQM
-578 TDILKGVVTKGTAAS
+578 TDVLKSVVTSGTGVGAKVP
-593 MGWSGNIEAAGK
+593 NVDTAGK
-605 TGTTNGSRD
+605 TGTTSSNRD

-619 MTPYYTMTVWVGYD
+619 YTPYYTTAIWVGRD
-633 QQKTLSSLYGGTYPA
+633 DNKIMPALSGGSYP
-648 KIWKNAMEKMVEGL
+648 KSIWSNFMNAIHSEYSSSSTMGEDYSSYSEGNSQGTTQTTTSTQ
-662 PAASFDTPE
+662 AASTGNTE
-671 TDNGRGEGTYLAGH
+671 A
-685 PDAFEITTSGYT
+685 TTEAPTT
-697 AANFRRDH
+697 AAPTT
-705 LLSDEAAKL
+705 EAPA
-714 LESAKSGDSGRS
+714 
-726 SKELKE
+726 
-732 DASAKIEQIKSE
+732 
-744 SIKERMQRIYKT
+744 T
-756 GTAGK
+756 
-761 RYSAPAVVPETT
+761 SAPTT
-773 AETVEDPAE
+773 ASQPQDNNPQNE
-782 SSTTIVPAGPGSDI
+782 
-796 GPGHGPAQEPAVG
+796 
-809 PAAEIGQ
+809 

>member
-16 KKKKKRKKKKVL
+16 KKKKKKKRKKRKIL
-28 LKVSVVFLL
+28 LKVSIVFLL

-51 KLRSEAKKLVA
+51 KLRSEAKELVA
-62 QSSEETFK
+62 QSTEDTFK

-105 VIAAVISVEDKN
+105 VIAAVISVEDRN

-124 DYKGISRAA
+124 DYKGITRAA
-133 VSYVVHKGR
+133 VNYVIHKGV

-169 VKEIFMAVELERKY
+169 VKEIFMAVEMEKKY

-261 KLIRKDQYEEA
+261 DLIKKDQYEEA
-272 INEEINVKSAQ
+272 INEDINVKKAQ
-283 KSKTEKKNY
+283 KTKTEKKNY

-316 FSSTS
+316 FNSTS

-355 VQKQLQSSVDSA
+355 VQSQLQSSVNNA
-367 LSGYTEKDKNGIYK
+367 LTGYTEKDKNGIYK
-381 TQASGTCIDNDT
+381 AQASGTCIDNNT

-407 IGYTLNRAFQSPRQP
+407 IGYTLNRAYQSPRQP
-422 GSSIKPLIV
+422 GSAIKPLLV
-431 YTPALE
+431 FAPALE
-437 NGYTSETKIP
+437 HGWSAGSTVNDSPMSTK
-447 NIDIDAAKQKG
+447 DKHR
-458 VDVKSL
+458 V
-464 SGERL
+464 
-469 ELRNAVERSKN
+469 RNANGSYAGQITLRRAVEKSSNVVTMRLYEQLSPKTCLKYLEQMN
-480 GVAWYIYDDITP
+480 FK
-492 DVGMAYL
+492 YL
-499 TQMRFAS
+499 TNS
-506 VQAADYYPATSLGGF
+506 DYKYYTTCIGGF
-521 TTGMTTE
+521 TKGTTSE
-528 EMAGAYA
+528 EMAAGYA
-535 ALSDRGQYREPT
+535 TLKNDGVYREPT
-547 CIIKMINNQGED
+547 CITKITTSDGDEVMSSSTKKRR
-559 IFEDYESV
+559 
-567 QVYQESSAVMM
+567 VYSTSAAKQM
-578 TDILKGVVTKGTAAS
+578 TDVLKSVVTSGTGVGAKVP
-593 MGWSGNIEAAGK
+593 NVDTAGK
-605 TGTTNGSRD
+605 TGTTSSNRD

-619 MTPYYTMTVWVGYD
+619 YTPYYTTAIWVGRD
-633 QQKTLSSLYGGTYPA
+633 DNKIMPALSGGSYP
-648 KIWKNAMEKMVEGL
+648 KSIWSNFMNAIHSEYSSSSTMGEDYSSYSEGNSQGTTQTTTSTQ
-662 PAASFDTPE
+662 AASTGNTE
-671 TDNGRGEGTYLAGH
+671 A
-685 PDAFEITTSGYT
+685 TTEAPTT
-697 AANFRRDH
+697 AAPTT
-705 LLSDEAAKL
+705 EAPA
-714 LESAKSGDSGRS
+714 
-726 SKELKE
+726 
-732 DASAKIEQIKSE
+732 
-744 SIKERMQRIYKT
+744 T
-756 GTAGK
+756 
-761 RYSAPAVVPETT
+761 SAPTT
-773 AETVEDPAE
+773 ASQPQDNNPQNE
-782 SSTTIVPAGPGSDI
+782 
-796 GPGHGPAQEPAVG
+796 
-809 PAAEIGQ
+809 

>member
-16 KKKKKRKKKKVL
+16 KKKKKKKRKKRKIL
-28 LKVSVVFLL
+28 LKVSIVFLL

-51 KLRSEAKKLVA
+51 KLRSEAKELVA
-62 QSSEETFK
+62 QSTEDTFK

-105 VIAAVISVEDKN
+105 VIAAVISVEDRN

-124 DYKGISRAA
+124 DYKGITRAA
-133 VSYVVHKGR
+133 VNYVIHKGV

-169 VKEIFMAVELERKY
+169 VKEIFMAVEMEKKY

-261 KLIRKDQYEEA
+261 DLIKKDQYEEA
-272 INEEINVKSAQ
+272 INEDINVKKAQ
-283 KSKTEKKNY
+283 KTKTEKKNY

-316 FSSTS
+316 FNSTS

-355 VQKQLQSSVDSA
+355 VQSQLQSSVNNA
-367 LSGYTEKDKNGIYK
+367 LTGYTEKDKNGIYK
-381 TQASGTCIDNDT
+381 AQASGTCIDNDT

-407 IGYTLNRAFQSPRQP
+407 IGYTLNRAYQSPRQP
-422 GSSIKPLIV
+422 GSSIKPLLV
-431 YTPALE
+431 FAPALE
-437 NGYTSETKIP
+437 HGWSAGSTVNDSPMSTK
-447 NIDIDAAKQKG
+447 DKHR
-458 VDVKSL
+458 V
-464 SGERL
+464 
-469 ELRNAVERSKN
+469 RNANGSYAGQITLRRAVEKSSNVVTMRLYEQLSPKTCLKYLEQMN
-480 GVAWYIYDDITP
+480 FK
-492 DVGMAYL
+492 YL
-499 TQMRFAS
+499 TNS
-506 VQAADYYPATSLGGF
+506 DYKYYTTCIGGF
-521 TTGMTTE
+521 TKGTTSE
-528 EMAGAYA
+528 EMAAGYA
-535 ALSDRGQYREPT
+535 TLKNDGVYREPT
-547 CIIKMINNQGED
+547 CITKITTSDGDEVMSSSTKKRR
-559 IFEDYESV
+559 
-567 QVYQESSAVMM
+567 VYSTSAAKQM
-578 TDILKGVVTKGTAAS
+578 TDVLKSVVTSGTGVGAKVP
-593 MGWSGNIEAAGK
+593 NVDTAGK
-605 TGTTNGSRD
+605 TGTTSSNRD

-619 MTPYYTMTVWVGYD
+619 YTPYYTTAIWVGRD
-633 QQKTLSSLYGGTYPA
+633 DNKIMPALSGGSYP
-648 KIWKNAMEKMVEGL
+648 KSIWSNFMNAIHSEYSSSSTMGEDYSSYSEGNSQGTTQTTTSTQ
-662 PAASFDTPE
+662 AASTGNTE
-671 TDNGRGEGTYLAGH
+671 A
-685 PDAFEITTSGYT
+685 TTEAPTT
-697 AANFRRDH
+697 AAPTT
-705 LLSDEAAKL
+705 EAPA
-714 LESAKSGDSGRS
+714 
-726 SKELKE
+726 
-732 DASAKIEQIKSE
+732 
-744 SIKERMQRIYKT
+744 T
-756 GTAGK
+756 
-761 RYSAPAVVPETT
+761 SAPTT
-773 AETVEDPAE
+773 ASQPQDNNPQNE
-782 SSTTIVPAGPGSDI
+782 
-796 GPGHGPAQEPAVG
+796 
-809 PAAEIGQ
+809 

>member
-16 KKKKKRKKKKVL
+16 KKKKKKKRKKRKIL
-28 LKVSVVFLL
+28 LKVSIVFLL
-37 LVVIGWFTFGAKVM
+37 LVIIGWFTFGAKVM
-51 KLRSEAKKLVA
+51 KLRSEAKELVA
-62 QSSEETFK
+62 QSTEDTFK

-105 VIAAVISVEDKN
+105 VIAAVISVEDRN

-124 DYKGISRAA
+124 DYKGITRAA
-133 VSYVVHKGR
+133 VNYVIHKGV

-169 VKEIFMAVELERKY
+169 VKEIFMAVEMEKKY

-261 KLIRKDQYEEA
+261 DLIKKDQYEEA
-272 INEEINVKSAQ
+272 INEDINVKKAQ
-283 KSKTEKKNY
+283 KTKTEKKNY

-316 FSSTS
+316 FNSTS

-355 VQKQLQSSVDSA
+355 VQSQLQSSVNNA
-367 LSGYTEKDKNGIYK
+367 LTGYTEKDKNGIYK
-381 TQASGTCIDNDT
+381 AQASGTCIDNDT

-407 IGYTLNRAFQSPRQP
+407 IGYTLNRAYQSPRQP
-422 GSSIKPLIV
+422 GSAIKPLLV
-431 YTPALE
+431 FAPALE
-437 NGYTSETKIP
+437 HGWSAGSTVNDSPMSTK
-447 NIDIDAAKQKG
+447 DKHR
-458 VDVKSL
+458 V
-464 SGERL
+464 
-469 ELRNAVERSKN
+469 RNANGSYAGQITLRRAVEKSSNVVTMRLYEQLSPKTCLKYLEQMN
-480 GVAWYIYDDITP
+480 FK
-492 DVGMAYL
+492 YL
-499 TQMRFAS
+499 TNS
-506 VQAADYYPATSLGGF
+506 DYKYYTTCIGGF
-521 TTGMTTE
+521 TKGTTSE
-528 EMAGAYA
+528 EMAAGYA
-535 ALSDRGQYREPT
+535 TLKNDGVYREPT
-547 CIIKMINNQGED
+547 CITKITTSDGDEVMSSSTKKRR
-559 IFEDYESV
+559 
-567 QVYQESSAVMM
+567 VYSTSAAKQM
-578 TDILKGVVTKGTAAS
+578 TDVLKSVVTSGTGVGAKVP
-593 MGWSGNIEAAGK
+593 NVDTAGK
-605 TGTTNGSRD
+605 TGTTSSNRD

-619 MTPYYTMTVWVGYD
+619 YTPYYTTAIWVGRD
-633 QQKTLSSLYGGTYPA
+633 DNKIMPALSGGSYP
-648 KIWKNAMEKMVEGL
+648 KSIWSNFMNAIHSEYSSSSTMGEDYSSYSEGNSQGTTQTTTSTQ
-662 PAASFDTPE
+662 AASTGNTE
-671 TDNGRGEGTYLAGH
+671 A
-685 PDAFEITTSGYT
+685 TTEAPTT
-697 AANFRRDH
+697 AAPTT
-705 LLSDEAAKL
+705 EAPA
-714 LESAKSGDSGRS
+714 
-726 SKELKE
+726 
-732 DASAKIEQIKSE
+732 
-744 SIKERMQRIYKT
+744 T
-756 GTAGK
+756 
-761 RYSAPAVVPETT
+761 SAPTT
-773 AETVEDPAE
+773 ASQPQDNNPQNE
-782 SSTTIVPAGPGSDI
+782 
-796 GPGHGPAQEPAVG
+796 
-809 PAAEIGQ
+809 

>member
-16 KKKKKRKKKKVL
+16 KKKHKKKHKKKKVL

-272 INEEINVKSAQ
+272 ISEEINVKSAQ

-355 VQKQLQSSVDSA
+355 VQKQLQSSVDNA

-422 GSSIKPLIV
+422 GSAIKPLLV
-431 YTPALE
+431 YAPALE
-437 NGYTSETKIP
+437 HGWSAGSTVNDSPMSTKDKNRVRNSHGSYSGQISLRR
-447 NIDIDAAKQKG
+447 AVQKSSN
-458 VDVKSL
+458 VATMRIYEQLTPKTCL
-464 SGERL
+464 KYL
-469 ELRNAVERSKN
+469 EEMNFK
-480 GVAWYIYDDITP
+480 
-492 DVGMAYL
+492 YL
-499 TQMRFAS
+499 TDS
-506 VQAADYYPATSLGGF
+506 DYKYYTTCIGGF
-521 TTGMTTE
+521 TKGTTSE
-528 EMAGAYA
+528 EMAAGYA
-535 ALSDRGQYREPT
+535 TLKNDGVYREPT
-547 CIIKMINNQGED
+547 CISKITTSDGDEVMSSSTKKRR
-559 IFEDYESV
+559 
-567 QVYQESSAVMM
+567 VYSTNAANAM
-578 TDILKGVVTKGTAAS
+578 TDVLKSVVTGGTGVGAKVP
-593 MGWSGNIEAAGK
+593 NVDTAGK
-605 TGTTNGSRD
+605 TGTTSLNKD

-619 MTPYYTMTVWVGYD
+619 YTPYYTTAVWVGRDDNRIMESLSGASYPKSIWSNFMNAIHSEYSSTD
-633 QQKTLSSLYGGTYPA
+633 SMGGSYTDYQGETTQQ
-648 KIWKNAMEKMVEGL
+648 
-662 PAASFDTPE
+662 
-671 TDNGRGEGTYLAGH
+671 
-685 PDAFEITTSGYT
+685 
-697 AANFRRDH
+697 
-705 LLSDEAAKL
+705 
-714 LESAKSGDSGRS
+714 
-726 SKELKE
+726 
-732 DASAKIEQIKSE
+732 
-744 SIKERMQRIYKT
+744 T
-756 GTAGK
+756 GTQA
-761 RYSAPAVVPETT
+761 TT
-773 AETVEDPAE
+773 ATE
-782 SSTTIVPAGPGSDI
+782 SSTKGTEATTAAPTTAAPTTATPTTAAPTTAAQQTEEQPAEN
-796 GPGHGPAQEPAVG
+796 Q
-809 PAAEIGQ
+809 

>member
-16 KKKKKRKKKKVL
+16 KKKKKKKRKKRKIL
-28 LKVSVVFLL
+28 LKVSIVFLL

-51 KLRSEAKKLVA
+51 KFRSEAKELVA
-62 QSSEETFK
+62 QSTEDTFK

-105 VIAAVISVEDKN
+105 VIAAVISVEDRN

-124 DYKGISRAA
+124 DYKGITRAA
-133 VSYVVHKGR
+133 VNYVIHKGV

-169 VKEIFMAVELERKY
+169 VKEIFMAVEMEKKY

-261 KLIRKDQYEEA
+261 DLIKKDQYEEA
-272 INEEINVKSAQ
+272 INEDINVKKAQ
-283 KSKTEKKNY
+283 KTKTEKKNY

-316 FSSTS
+316 FNSTS

-355 VQKQLQSSVDSA
+355 VQSQLQSSVNNA
-367 LSGYTEKDKNGIYK
+367 LTGYTEKDKNGIYK
-381 TQASGTCIDNDT
+381 AQASGTCIDNDT

-407 IGYTLNRAFQSPRQP
+407 IGYTLNRAYQSPRQP
-422 GSSIKPLIV
+422 GSAIKPLLV
-431 YTPALE
+431 FAPALE
-437 NGYTSETKIP
+437 HGWSAGSTVNDSPMSTK
-447 NIDIDAAKQKG
+447 DKHR
-458 VDVKSL
+458 V
-464 SGERL
+464 
-469 ELRNAVERSKN
+469 RNANGSYAGQITLRRAVEKSSNVVTMRLYEQLSPKTCLKYLEQMN
-480 GVAWYIYDDITP
+480 FK
-492 DVGMAYL
+492 YL
-499 TQMRFAS
+499 TNS
-506 VQAADYYPATSLGGF
+506 DYKYYTTCIGGF
-521 TTGMTTE
+521 TKGTTSE
-528 EMAGAYA
+528 EMAAGYA
-535 ALSDRGQYREPT
+535 TLKNDGVYREPT
-547 CIIKMINNQGED
+547 CITKITTSDGDEVMSSSTKKRR
-559 IFEDYESV
+559 
-567 QVYQESSAVMM
+567 VYSTSAAKQM
-578 TDILKGVVTKGTAAS
+578 TDVLKSVVTSGTGVGAKVP
-593 MGWSGNIEAAGK
+593 NVDTAGK
-605 TGTTNGSRD
+605 TGTTSSNRD

-619 MTPYYTMTVWVGYD
+619 YTPYYTTAIWVGRD
-633 QQKTLSSLYGGTYPA
+633 DNKIMPALSGGSYP
-648 KIWKNAMEKMVEGL
+648 KSIWSNFMNAIHSEYSSSSTMGEDYSSYSEGNSQGTTQTTTSTQ
-662 PAASFDTPE
+662 AASTGNTE
-671 TDNGRGEGTYLAGH
+671 A
-685 PDAFEITTSGYT
+685 TTEAPTT
-697 AANFRRDH
+697 AAPTT
-705 LLSDEAAKL
+705 EAPA
-714 LESAKSGDSGRS
+714 
-726 SKELKE
+726 
-732 DASAKIEQIKSE
+732 
-744 SIKERMQRIYKT
+744 T
-756 GTAGK
+756 
-761 RYSAPAVVPETT
+761 SAPTT
-773 AETVEDPAE
+773 ASQPQDNNPQNE
-782 SSTTIVPAGPGSDI
+782 
-796 GPGHGPAQEPAVG
+796 
-809 PAAEIGQ
+809 